1 MVSEFPEEVLSI
13 ILTPVAD
20 HVDPF
25 QNSIAKAAAV
35 VAVPERLNSKWSN
48 LLTEPI

>member
-1 MVSEFPEEVLSI
+1 M

-20 HVDPF
+20 HVEPF
-25 QNSIAKAAAV
+25 QNSIERAAAV

-48 LLTEPI
+48 LLIDPIYR